1 MPTQQRTARI
11 IFKVHHTKYSYRMP
25 NLINKAIITAAG
37 FGSRFLPIT
46 KTFPKEMLPIIDKPI
61 IQYLVEE
68 CAEADIKE
76 VIIVA
81 SPSEV
86 TKFEDYFYGR
96 ATSIR
101 TLMIRQKKLDRWDKV
116 EQVFQLP
123 KITVVPQDESLPY
136 GNGRPIISVKDLVS
150 DGPFVVMWGDDLVLS
165 KVSAVK
171 QLIEDFQRDPCDGI
185 LAVQEVPHHEVDR
198 YGIIKIKE
206 GTKDQVETVIEKP
219 SLDEAPS
226 NMVSYGRYILTPQIF
241 DHLNAQTTGLDGEL
255 WLQDANDKVAKSGV
269 VRFKIVDGEWMTTG
283 DPLRY
288 MKAHI
293 RFMLDNKKYGP
304 ELKEYLKQN
313 GF

>member
-1 MPTQQRTARI
+1 MTQT
-11 IFKVHHTKYSYRMP
+11 
-25 NLINKAIITAAG
+25 INKAIITAAG

-61 IQYLVEE
+61 IQYLIEE
-68 CAEADIKE
+68 CAQADIKE

-86 TKFEDYFYGR
+86 SKFEDYFYGR

-101 TLMIRQKKLDRWDKV
+101 TLMIRQDKLDRWDKV

-136 GNGRPIISVKDLVS
+136 GNSRPILSAKDLVM

-165 KVSAVK
+165 KISAVR
-171 QLIEDFQRDPCDGI
+171 QLIDEFESNPCDGL

-206 GTKDQVETVIEKP
+206 GTDDQVETVIEKP
-219 SLDEAPS
+219 SIDEAPS

-241 DHLNAQTTGLDGEL
+241 DYLTADLTGLDGEI
-255 WLQDANDKVAKSGV
+255 WLQDANDKMAKNGI

-288 MKAHI
+288 MKAHLK
-293 RFMLDNKKYGP
+293 FMLAHDKYGP
-304 ELKEYLKQN
+304 ELKEFVKSVK
-313 GF
+313 